1 MSRTRT
7 SRSLYAAVGVAVAL
21 TLAACS
27 SDEADPTP
35 EATGAAA
42 AEETAEGAGELETLT
57 PGVLTI
63 ATGEPAYS
71 PWVENDDPASGEG
84 FEAAVAAAVAQELG
98 FAPEEVV
105 WVRSTFDSAIAPGP
119 KDWDLNL
126 QQFSITEERRQAV
139 DFSSPYYVSAQAII
153 TTEGAP
159 AADAASIADL
169 ADVRFGV
176 QVGTTSATA
185 VEEVIAPT
193 VEVSIYNSSEDVV
206 QALASG
212 QVEAIVTDL
221 PQALYLAAVEI
232 DGGVVIG
239 QLEGTDGGD
248 ELAFV
253 LPLGSPL
260 TESVSAAV
268 DALWADGT
276 LDEIAA
282 TWLTTSI
289 DVPVLQ

>member
-1 MSRTRT
+1 MSR
-7 SRSLYAAVGVAVAL
+7 SRASRPLFATVGLVAAL

-27 SDEADPTP
+27 SGDAET
-35 EATGAAA
+35 
-42 AEETAEGAGELETLT
+42 AEETPQAGATSELETLT

-84 FEAAVAAAVAQELG
+84 FEAAVAAAVAEELG
-98 FAPEEVV
+98 FAPDDVV

-153 TTEGAP
+153 TTEGSA

-193 VEVSIYNSSEDVV
+193 ADVSIYNSSEDVV

-232 DGGVVIG
+232 EGGTVIG

-253 LPLGSPL
+253 LPLDSPL
-260 TESVSAAV
+260 TDPVSAAI

-282 TWLTTSI
+282 TWLSTSI